1 MEGFSFL
8 GHERV
13 RQTRGPRIFMLGR
26 SYGNGWRS
34 RRRNTSDEGHVC
46 IVSPRDP
53 IINTR
58 LPRIFNFISCCFLS
72 PRPLSPL
79 SSLMSA
85 PPSPSESAAEELIL
99 KIRAAHGFDNEQ
111 SAQDPA
117 VLELRGK
124 LERALER

>member
-1 MEGFSFL
+1 MGMAGGAGEEILAMRVTCVSYHHAIRSLIRVYLVFSISF
-8 GHERV
+8 
-13 RQTRGPRIFMLGR
+13 
-26 SYGNGWRS
+26 
-34 RRRNTSDEGHVC
+34 HV
-46 IVSPRDP
+46 VFSP
-53 IINTR
+53 
-58 LPRIFNFISCCFLS
+58 